1 MFTAKPSSG
10 FDVDEWFVDNK
21 RIQTGG
27 KTFTLENIREN
38 HSVRVMFAAVKK
50 VELKPVTLTVG
61 GTPISGLRGKV
72 ASYPRITE
80 KMYRVPVYNMT
91 LQGQNGEKKE
101 YEVLRFG
108 VRLDKSEPDSKDRMF
123 GMTNQYE
130 QLVLTEF
137 DPKYLAGSWVI
148 AHLSQGRTMIH
159 DGNTLEAGVANLGCI
174 AVMARSKKQNAFRNF
189 LADLLK
195 FTGARSQL
203 EIADA
208 RVLRFNSESA
218 ETPDLIE
225 W

>member
-1 MFTAKPSSG
+1 
-10 FDVDEWFVDNK
+10 
-21 RIQTGG
+21 
-27 KTFTLENIREN
+27 
-38 HSVRVMFAAVKK
+38 
-50 VELKPVTLTVG
+50 
-61 GTPISGLRGKV
+61 
-72 ASYPRITE
+72 
-80 KMYRVPVYNMT
+80 
-91 LQGQNGEKKE
+91 
-101 YEVLRFG
+101 
-108 VRLDKSEPDSKDRMF
+108 
-123 GMTNQYE
+123 
-130 QLVLTEF
+130 
-137 DPKYLAGSWVI
+137 
-148 AHLSQGRTMIH
+148 MIH